1 MRMSELKRREVIN
14 ICDCRRL
21 GFVGD
26 MEFDPCTGQI
36 KAIIVPGPGYI
47 CGFLGREKEYVIP
60 FGDICRFGDEIV
72 LVKVDEKR
80 QRPPGNRR

>member
-36 KAIIVPGPGYI
+36 KAIIVPVPGCI

>member
-21 GFVGD
+21 GLVGD

-36 KAIIVPGPGYI
+36 KAIIVPGPGCI

>member
-1 MRMSELKRREVIN
+1 MRMSELKRLEVIN

-36 KAIIVPGPGYI
+36 KAIIVPGPGCI

>member
-1 MRMSELKRREVIN
+1 M
-14 ICDCRRL
+14 
-21 GFVGD
+21 GD

-36 KAIIVPGPGYI
+36 KAIIVPGPGCI